1 MLLSHADVLASSTA
15 DLGRT
20 NKLRHYIDTGSSPL
34 IRQPVRQVSPI
45 RREEVKQLLSW
56 MLDQCVIE
64 PSSTPWTSPM
74 VLVQK
79 KDGPI
84 RFCVDYRKLNQIT
97 QKDTSPLQRIDM
109 TLDALHSSQW
119 FSTLDLISGYWQV
132 EVDEGDREK
141 TAFCT
146 TKGLYQFKVM
156 PFGLCNPPATFQNFM
171 DLVLMGLQW
180 SQCLVYLD
188 EIIILGRSFN
198 EHIRNLG
205 TVFKGL
211 REAGLRLKTSKCA
224 FFRSEVQY
232 LRHTISHEGVAKDPQ
247 SKESCNLARS
257 NIQTRGCN
265 SSWDLPITTDASSG
279 NLHERRNPFI
289 D

>member
-1 MLLSHADVLASSTA
+1 M
-15 DLGRT
+15 
-20 NKLRHYIDTGSSPL
+20 I
-34 IRQPVRQVSPI
+34 
-45 RREEVKQLLSW
+45 
-56 MLDQCVIE
+56 
-64 PSSTPWTSPM
+64 
-74 VLVQK
+74 
-79 KDGPI
+79 
-84 RFCVDYRKLNQIT
+84 
-97 QKDTSPLQRIDM
+97 
-109 TLDALHSSQW
+109 LDALHSSQW

-156 PFGLCNPPATFQNFM
+156 PFGLCNPPATFQHLM

-188 EIIILGRSFN
+188 EIIILGRSFD

-211 REAGLRLKTSKCA
+211 QEAGLRLKTSKCA

-232 LRHTISHEGVAKDPQ
+232 LRHIISHEGVAKDPA
-247 SKESCNLARS
+247 K
-257 NIQTRGCN
+257 
-265 SSWDLPITTDASSG
+265 
-279 NLHERRNPFI
+279 
-289 D
+289 